1 MSTFRVSIASDSPI
15 GTEDVAVVEGTGTR
29 RQRWRR
35 SPNLV
40 IGGSIVGIIVLVAIV
55 SLFWT
60 PYNPLAVDTAHVLAG
75 PSMHHWL
82 GTDEYGRDLLSR
94 LMAGSQVAMFV
105 GALSVVFATVIGV
118 PAGLLSAQRGGV
130 TSHLVLRFADILYG
144 FPVLLAAVVL
154 VAGFGASTIIVVW
167 AIGIAY
173 IPIFIRVTRSNAL
186 VVLRSEYV
194 MAARSYGRRP
204 LAIMRRHV
212 VPNIA
217 STMIAQMSLLF
228 ALAIIAE
235 AGLDFLGLGTS
246 PPTASWGTMLQESQN
261 YLSSD
266 SFLILLP
273 SFAIIVCVLGFSL
286 LGDGIGELR
295 DARSDR

>member
-1 MSTFRVSIASDSPI
+1 MR
-15 GTEDVAVVEGTGTR
+15 
-29 RQRWRR
+29 
-35 SPNLV
+35 
-40 IGGSIVGIIVLVAIV
+40 
-55 SLFWT
+55 
-60 PYNPLAVDTAHVLAG
+60 
-75 PSMHHWL
+75 HWL

-105 GALSVVFATVIGV
+105 GSLSVVFATVIGV
-118 PAGLLSAQRGGV
+118 PAGLLAAQRGGV
-130 TSHLVLRFADILYG
+130 VSHLVLRFADILYG

-194 MAARSYGRRP
+194 MAARAYGRRP
-204 LAIMRRHV
+204 LAITRRHV

-217 STMIAQMSLLF
+217 TTMIAQMSLLF
-228 ALAIIAE
+228 ALAILAE
-235 AGLDFLGLGTS
+235 AGLDFLGLGTTA
-246 PPTASWGTMLQESQN
+246 PTASWGTMLQESQN

-266 SFLILLP
+266 SFLIVLP
-273 SFAIIVCVLGFSL
+273 SLAIIVCVLGFAL

>member
-1 MSTFRVSIASDSPI
+1 VSTFRVSIASDSPI

-35 SPNLV
+35 SPSLV

-60 PYNPLAVDTAHVLAG
+60 PYNPLAVDTAHVLTG

-105 GALSVVFATVIGV
+105 GTLSVVFATVIGV

-295 DARSDR
+295 DARSDQ

>member
-1 MSTFRVSIASDSPI
+1 VTTFPDSIASASPI
-15 GTEDVAVVEGTGTR
+15 GPHDVALVERAGTR
-29 RQRWRR
+29 WQRWRR

-40 IGGSIVGIIVLVAIV
+40 IGGLIVAIIVMVAIV

-75 PSMHHWL
+75 PSTRHWL

-94 LMAGSQVAMFV
+94 LMSGSQVAMFV
-105 GALSVVFATVIGV
+105 GTLSVVFATVIGV
-118 PAGLLSAQRGGV
+118 PAGLLAAQRGGV
-130 TSHLVLRFADILYG
+130 VSHLVLRFADILYG

-186 VVLRSEYV
+186 VVLQSEYV
-194 MAARSYGRRP
+194 MAARAYGRRP

-217 STMIAQMSLLF
+217 TTMIAQMSLLF
-228 ALAIIAE
+228 ALAILAE
-235 AGLDFLGLGTS
+235 AGLDFLGLGTTA
-246 PPTASWGTMLQESQN
+246 PTASWGTMLQESQN

-266 SFLILLP
+266 SFLIILP
-273 SFAIIVCVLGFSL
+273 SIAIIVCVLGFAL

>member
-1 MSTFRVSIASDSPI
+1 MTTFPDSIASASPI
-15 GTEDVAVVEGTGTR
+15 GPHDVALVDRAGTR
-29 RQRWRR
+29 WQRWRH

-40 IGGSIVGIIVLVAIV
+40 IGGLIVGIIVMVAIV

-75 PSMHHWL
+75 PSMRHWL

-105 GALSVVFATVIGV
+105 GSLSVVFATVIGV
-118 PAGLLSAQRGGV
+118 PAGLLAAQRGGV
-130 TSHLVLRFADILYG
+130 VSHLVLRFADILYG

-194 MAARSYGRRP
+194 MAARAYGRRP
-204 LAIMRRHV
+204 LAITRRHV

-217 STMIAQMSLLF
+217 TTMIAQMSLLF
-228 ALAIIAE
+228 ALAILAE
-235 AGLDFLGLGTS
+235 AGLDFLGLGTTA
-246 PPTASWGTMLQESQN
+246 PTASWGTMLQESQN

-266 SFLILLP
+266 SFLIVLP
-273 SFAIIVCVLGFSL
+273 SLAIIVCVLGFAL

>member
-1 MSTFRVSIASDSPI
+1 
-15 GTEDVAVVEGTGTR
+15 
-29 RQRWRR
+29 
-35 SPNLV
+35 
-40 IGGSIVGIIVLVAIV
+40 
-55 SLFWT
+55 
-60 PYNPLAVDTAHVLAG
+60 
-75 PSMHHWL
+75 
-82 GTDEYGRDLLSR
+82 
-94 LMAGSQVAMFV
+94 
-105 GALSVVFATVIGV
+105 VIGV